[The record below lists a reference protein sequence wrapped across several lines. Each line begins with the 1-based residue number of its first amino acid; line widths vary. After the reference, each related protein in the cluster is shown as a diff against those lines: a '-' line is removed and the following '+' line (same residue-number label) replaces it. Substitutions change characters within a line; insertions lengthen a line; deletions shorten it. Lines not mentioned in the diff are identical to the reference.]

1 MPSDLKMH
9 GERDVMVWVSGRVE
23 GVVCRETEDG
33 IYWGAGSNK
42 GHIIERRWVGSKV

>member
-1 MPSDLKMH
+1 MNR
-9 GERDVMVWVSGRVE
+9 ERDVMVWVSGRVE

-33 IYWGAGSNK
+33 IYRGAGSNK